1 MKPMLEAVLAA
12 GVGLLWGARH
22 AFEPDHLAA
31 VSTLAADARGG
42 RSGWAL
48 GALWGLGHSL
58 ALLALAGALAVLE
71 LALPPSVTR
80 ALELSV
86 AAMLFWLGA
95 RALRRAVAEGRA
107 GAPRAHAHGGLRHAH
122 AAPAAHVHLARWTLS
137 TRPLLVG
144 LLHGLAGSG
153 ALTAL
158 VLAELHSAAARL
170 SYIALFGLGSTAG
183 MAAMTSLLGASL
195 QRLGASRWLL
205 GTAGAGSMVLGAVWA
220 AQAL

>member
-1 MKPMLEAVLAA
+1 MWEALIAA

-31 VSTLAADARGG
+31 VSTLAADRGDP
-42 RSGWAL
+42 RPPWTL

-71 LALPPSVTR
+71 LTMPPQLAR
-80 ALELSV
+80 WLELLV
-86 AAMLFWLGA
+86 AGMLLVLGA
-95 RALRRAVAEGRA
+95 RALWQAWSEGRS
-107 GAPRAHAHGGLRHAH
+107 GRQSTHAHGGLLHVH
-122 AAPAAHVHLARWTLS
+122 PAPAEHVHLRSWTLS
-137 TRPLLVG
+137 ARPLWVG

-170 SYIALFGLGSTAG
+170 SYIALFGAGSTAG
-183 MAAMTSLLGASL
+183 MALMTSVLGASFS
-195 QRLGASRWLL
+195 RLGASRWLL
-205 GTAGAGSMVLGAVWA
+205 AGAGTGSMVLGVVWA
-220 AQAL
+220 FGAAG

>member
-1 MKPMLEAVLAA
+1 MLEVAVAA

-31 VSTLAADARGG
+31 VSTLAAGARGG
-42 RSGWAL
+42 RAGWAL

-71 LALPPSVTR
+71 LALPPDVTR
-80 ALELSV
+80 ALELLV
-86 AAMLFWLGA
+86 AAMLLGLGA
-95 RALRRAVAEGRA
+95 HALRRAVAEGRA
-107 GAPRAHAHGGLRHAH
+107 GAMTPHAHGGLRHAH
-122 AAPAAHVHLARWTLS
+122 PAPVAHVHVARWTLS

-158 VLAELHSAAARL
+158 VLSELQTSAARL
-170 SYIALFGLGSTAG
+170 VYIFLFGLGSTAG
-183 MAAMTSLLGASL
+183 MAAMTSLLGASFR
-195 QRLGASRWLL
+195 RLGAPRWLL
-205 GTAGAGSMVLGAVWA
+205 GGAGVGSMLLGALWA
-220 AQAL
+220 ARAL